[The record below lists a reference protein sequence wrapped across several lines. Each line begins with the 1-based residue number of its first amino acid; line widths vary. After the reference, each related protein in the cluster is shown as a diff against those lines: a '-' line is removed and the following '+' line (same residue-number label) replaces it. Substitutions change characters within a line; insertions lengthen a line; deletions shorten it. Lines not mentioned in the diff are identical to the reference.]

1 MKDLASPLRY
11 PGSKSFL
18 ADYFEK
24 VIEESALA
32 GCHFY
37 EPCAGGASLSLCLLT
52 RGVVTRVTLVERD
65 PLIYAF
71 WRCVVTRPDDLCE
84 RIEALRVN
92 VSTWKKFQPFLA
104 SNAVREHDI
113 LDLGIAGLFFNRANF
128 SGIIGA
134 KPIGG
139 MKQRSEYKIDCRF
152 NRGRLIAAICRIAR
166 FRDRISVRFG
176 DAVTFLRARHEK
188 IASEH
193 ALVYV
198 DPPYF
203 IQGPNLYRYHYTTE
217 RHVEL
222 ANFMNQSR
230 FRYWIVSYDDHPFI
244 RNNFSGQKII
254 PIFLNYAVK
263 QSRKAVELLIAN
275 FPLKRPTFED
285 ASGKSFLIDGED
297 FNDVSTGRLRLCR

>member
-1 MKDLASPLRY
+1 MQDLTSPLRY

-24 VIEESALA
+24 VIEEAALA

-52 RGVVTRVTLVERD
+52 RRVVTRVTLVERD

-84 RIEALRVN
+84 RIEQLRVN
-92 VSTWKKFQPFLA
+92 VSTWRRFQPFLA
-104 SNAVREHDI
+104 PNALREYDL
-113 LDLGIAGLFFNRANF
+113 LDLGVAGLFFNRANF

-152 NRGRLIAAICRIAR
+152 NRERLIAAICRIAR
-166 FRDRISVRFG
+166 FRDRITVRFG
-176 DAVTFLRARHEK
+176 DAVAFLRQRHEK

-203 IQGPNLYRYHYTTE
+203 KQGPNLYRYHYTLGQ
-217 RHVEL
+217 HVEL
-222 ANFMNQSR
+222 AEFMNQSR

-244 RNNFSGQKII
+244 RNNFSGQKIV

-285 ASGKSFLIDGED
+285 ASGKSFLTDGED
-297 FNDVSTGRLRLCR
+297 LEDVSAGRLRLCR